1 MPEEIVTK
9 SWGSRIK
16 DAFLG
21 VVGGILLIVAAI
33 ILAFWNESHGLH
45 TAQSLREAQRI
56 LISVPNA
63 PVNPQNNLRVV
74 YTSGLATTKDILSD
88 PLLGISQNAIG
99 LHRRVEMYQWKQNQ
113 ETKTE
118 SQLGG
123 SEKQTTTYTYQKV
136 WSTRLIDSTKFKY
149 QENHNN
155 PAAMPIESMQWYA
168 KTVTVGEFQLPF
180 DLVTKISETQALDLE
195 KVNTTALQNKLD
207 IPVRYIN
214 NQLYGGKDYKNPQIG
229 DVRISLIATLPQTV
243 SIIGQQTG
251 NTLQAYMAK
260 AGQPVLLL
268 VSGQQ
273 SPEQMI
279 QEALTEN
286 RLFTWILRGVSL
298 LMMIAGFSLMLKPI
312 VVLADVV
319 PVLGSIAGFGTGLI
333 AFICGLVLWTI
344 VTAIAWFAIRPW
356 WSAGLLFVSF
366 AFIYFLYR
374 RRKSQQ
380 LAATPQASGDID
392 RSKNIE

>member
-298 LMMIAGFSLMLKPI
+298 LMMIAGFL
-312 VVLADVV
+312 
-319 PVLGSIAGFGTGLI
+319 
-333 AFICGLVLWTI
+333 
-344 VTAIAWFAIRPW
+344 
-356 WSAGLLFVSF
+356 
-366 AFIYFLYR
+366 
-374 RRKSQQ
+374 
-380 LAATPQASGDID
+380 
-392 RSKNIE
+392 

>member
-1 MPEEIVTK
+1 MPEEITTK

-21 VVGGILLIVAAI
+21 IVGGILLIVGAI

-45 TAQSLREAQRI
+45 TAQSLAEAQRI
-56 LISVPNA
+56 LISVPNS
-63 PVNPQNNLRVV
+63 PINPQNNLHVV
-74 YTSGLATTKDILSD
+74 YLNGLATTKDILSD
-88 PLLGISQNAIG
+88 PALGISQNAIG

-123 SEKQTTTYTYQKV
+123 SEKQTTTYTYQKI
-136 WSTRLIDSTKFKY
+136 WSTRLIDSNQFKY
-149 QENHNN
+149 QENHGN
-155 PAAMPIESMQWYA
+155 PAAMPIESKQWYA
-168 KTVTVGEFQLPF
+168 NTVTVGDFQLPF
-180 DLVTKISETQALDLE
+180 ELVTKISDTQPVDLE

-207 IPVRYIN
+207 TPIRYIN

-229 DVRISLIATLPQTV
+229 DIRISLTATLPQTV

-286 RLFTWILRGVSL
+286 RLFTWILRGLSL
-298 LMMIAGFSLMLKPI
+298 LMMVAGFSLILKPI
-312 VVLADVV
+312 VVLADVI
-319 PVLGSIAGFGTGLI
+319 PILGSIAGFGTGLI
-333 AFICGLVLWTI
+333 AFICGFVLWAV

-356 WSAGLLFVSF
+356 WSAGLLVVSF
-366 AFIYFLYR
+366 AFIYFLYKK
-374 RRKSQQ
+374 RKSQQ
-380 LAATPQASGDID
+380 LATKADA
-392 RSKNIE
+392 SKNANTP